1 MIFENSTIF
10 RCTKVVKLCGL
21 PGTILC
27 MEYVIGKI
35 RRLNGPA
42 LTLAVLSI
50 LIALWILLAI
60 MFAFGGSMIRSMG
73 VGSSN
78 EVKVVPCAKCS
89 NCACPRIAGTA
100 QCLCPR

>member
-1 MIFENSTIF
+1 
-10 RCTKVVKLCGL
+10 
-21 PGTILC
+21 

-42 LTLAVLSI
+42 FTLTI
-50 LIALWILLAI
+50 LPISIALWILLTL
-60 MFAFGGSMIRSMG
+60 MLAFGGSMIRSMAAG
-73 VGSSN
+73 NGN

-89 NCACPRIAGTA
+89 NCSCPRIAGTA

>member
-1 MIFENSTIF
+1 
-10 RCTKVVKLCGL
+10 
-21 PGTILC
+21 

-42 LTLAVLSI
+42 LTLTVLS
-50 LIALWILLAI
+50 LAVALWLLLAI
-60 MFAFGGSMIRSMG
+60 MLAFGGSMIRSMA
-73 VGSSN
+73 VGNNN
-78 EVKVVPCAKCS
+78 EVKVVPCAKCV

>member
-1 MIFENSTIF
+1 M
-10 RCTKVVKLCGL
+10 KLRGL
-21 PGTILC
+21 PGTILG

-42 LTLAVLSI
+42 LTLTVLS
-50 LIALWILLAI
+50 LAVALWLLLAI
-60 MFAFGGSMIRSMG
+60 MLAFGGSMIRSMA
-73 VGSSN
+73 VGNNN
-78 EVKVVPCAKCS
+78 EVKVVPCAKCV